1 MGRAALHH
9 ALVPVAQRLGDEFIV
24 VFDGARP
31 AADEEMAGQV
41 RFVFSRP
48 PETADDVVMR
58 LAAQWREGAIVVSS
72 ERTIRQAASRGG
84 SPVLTVAEF
93 LSGLHAEVDD
103 VGEDDDD
110 AGPRDKRG
118 NPRRISREE
127 RAARRALRRLR
138 G

>member
-1 MGRAALHH
+1 M
-9 ALVPVAQRLGDEFIV
+9 AQRLGDEFIV
-24 VFDGARP
+24 VFDGARQVSD
-31 AADEEMAGQV
+31 AEGAGQV
-41 RFVFSRP
+41 QFVFSRP
-48 PETADDVVMR
+48 PETADDVVIR

-72 ERTIRQAASRGG
+72 DRTIRQAASRGG

-103 VGEDDDD
+103 AGEDDDD
-110 AGPRDKRG
+110 TGPRDKRG
-118 NPRRISREE
+118 NPRRLSREE

>member
-1 MGRAALHH
+1 VGRAALHRLL
-9 ALVPVAQRLGDEFIV
+9 APVAQRLGDEFIL

-31 AADEEMAGQV
+31 VSDEEIAGQV
-41 RFVFSRP
+41 RFIFSQP

-72 ERTIRQAASRGG
+72 DRTIRQAASRGG

-93 LSGLHAEVDD
+93 LSGLHAEADD
-103 VGEDDDD
+103 SGEEDDDS
-110 AGPRDKRG
+110 GPRDKRG
-118 NPRRISREE
+118 NPRRLSREE